1 MSSQALA
8 RILGTGRPERSTR
21 THKTRAKSRSRRRRD
36 AAGPATPPP
45 PATPPFNRSQGVAIT
60 SAPLSRGRRAAC
72 RRYPADRPRS
82 RRPRPPKR
90 ATGTFRGPR
99 PLATAGGN
107 ARHQLVFPPAMA
119 HLAVSLGRACLP
131 PSAAMQDM
139 DSVARN
145 HLARCAGRRERP
157 SALPPGPAEPLRGRS
172 RQGPTALRSEVA
184 PAAREP
190 CLGHSRAKA
199 RSPPDGSAGS
209 PRRCLVVL
217 ASSVRDCCP
226 WPLARA
232 RRRPSWP
239 PLCRAA

>member
-1 MSSQALA
+1 ML
-8 RILGTGRPERSTR
+8 RG
-21 THKTRAKSRSRRRRD
+21 RRRRPLRPLRLRSI
-36 AAGPATPPP
+36 APKGSQSLRLRSRAGEE
-45 PATPPFNRSQGVAIT
+45 
-60 SAPLSRGRRAAC
+60 RRAAGTPQIA
-72 RRYPADRPRS
+72 RAHAGRV
-82 RRPRPPKR
+82 PPKR

-107 ARHQLVFPPAMA
+107 ARLQLAFPPAVA

-157 SALPPGPAEPLRGRS
+157 SALPSGPAEPLRGRS
-172 RQGPTALRSEVA
+172 RQGPTARRSEVA

-209 PRRCLVVL
+209 PRRRLVVL